1 MREGNEMRE
10 RGEREDERAGGDL
23 RAGGGVRVDGAG
35 VGDVVTLKEGWAYY
49 NTETFQT
56 KIGDGTEQGTVVKGH
71 EHPGTLIV
79 QLDDGQLVSAAIA
92 GMTVT
97 QGIHLDSGPTDSRPL
112 CGASNQAETTSDINF
127 VTCDECY
134 ELHERRIGGDGM
146 IEGTI

>member
-1 MREGNEMRE
+1 MRTEDRTDRE
-10 RGEREDERAGGDL
+10 QERAGGDL
-23 RAGGGVRVDGAG
+23 RAGGGVRVNGAG

-56 KIGDGTEQGTVVKGH
+56 KIGDGTERGTVVKSH

-97 QGIHLDSGPTDSRPL
+97 G
-112 CGASNQAETTSDINF
+112 
-127 VTCDECY
+127 
-134 ELHERRIGGDGM
+134 
-146 IEGTI
+146 